1 MGTKRV
7 ETSYPPRAMRLEHA
21 AAYLSMSQSSFLR
34 LVEER
39 VMPRPT
45 KIKGMTV
52 WDRHDLDDA
61 FEELKRDGAR
71 KSRNTMDELMG
82 ITDGEEG

>member
-21 AAYLSMSQSSFLR
+21 AAYLSVSQSSFLR

-39 VMPRPT
+39 IMPKPT
-45 KIKGMTV
+45 KIRGMTV
-52 WDRHDLDDA
+52 WDRHDIDDA
-61 FEELKRDGAR
+61 FEELKQAS
-71 KSRNTMDELMG
+71 KPRNSMDEILG

>member
-7 ETSYPPRAMRLEHA
+7 ETAYPPRAMRLEHA

-39 VMPRPT
+39 VMPQPT

-61 FEELKRDGAR
+61 FEELKRGQQS
-71 KSRNTMDELMG
+71 KPRNTIDEILG
-82 ITDGEEG
+82 ITDGEES

>member
-1 MGTKRV
+1 MRTNRV
-7 ETSYPPRAMRLEHA
+7 ELHFAPRAMRLEHA

-34 LVEER
+34 LIEER
-39 VMPRPT
+39 AMPAPT

-61 FEELKRDGAR
+61 FEELKRGGAR
-71 KSRNTMDELMG
+71 KSRNTIDELLG